1 MLVALN
7 KVSKNFGAE
16 EILSEITF
24 QINDGDK
31 IGLLGLNGA
40 GKSTLLNI
48 ITGNLPYDSGELYV
62 EKGLEIGYLKQNA
75 ALNLKNTIQEEL
87 DSVFSEVYEIGRKL
101 ENIRNKM
108 ANGDNSSETLKEYDR
123 LNLLYEAKDGYSLDV
138 LVNTVVNGMG
148 FSDYDRNMNVS
159 LLSGGEK
166 NRLGFVKILLKKPK
180 LLILDEPTNHLDFE
194 TLTWLEGYLKEYKG
208 AVLTVSHDRYFLD
221 KIVTSICEI
230 EDKKLI
236 RYKGGYSQFIRQK
249 REREEF
255 LLKEYEKQQ
264 EEIAKL
270 KDFVA
275 KNLAKSAS
283 VNGVGTRVKA
293 LEKMEMIEKPNPVKK
308 KISLSFTYDMEPHKQ
323 VFYGNHISVVV
334 GEGNDRKKLCH
345 EIDFEAIRGEKIAI
359 IGKNGIGKSSFVKAI
374 LGKLVCSG
382 KVKWGENVKVAYFEQ
397 ENRELNFENTI
408 LQEIH
413 DRFPA
418 KKELELRS
426 LLGSLLISGDDVF
439 KKIKTLSGGERAKV
453 MFAIMMLER
462 PNVLVLDEPSNHLD
476 YDSKEILDKALYEF
490 KGTLIMISHD
500 RYLLNRVP
508 TKIAEM
514 KSYGF
519 DYYDG
524 GYDYYLE
531 HRKEEK
537 TAVVE
542 KAVSENKSN
551 YHRTKQQRAEDVKIK
566 NRIKTLEKE
575 IEELERKKKLSEE
588 HLSLPEVVS
597 DYQRLNHLCLEIKS
611 FDEEIDVR
619 YSEWEELNSL

>member
-1 MLVALN
+1 VLVSLN
-7 KVSKNFGAE
+7 QVSKSFGAE
-16 EILSEITF
+16 QILSDITF
-24 QINDGDK
+24 QINEGDK

-48 ITGNLPYDSGELYV
+48 ITGNLTYDSGELYV

-75 ALNLKNTIQEEL
+75 ALNLRNTIQEEI
-87 DSVFSEVYEIGRKL
+87 DSVFEEVHKIGRKL
-101 ENIRNKM
+101 EEIRAQM
-108 ANGDNSSETLKEYDR
+108 AAGENSQVMLREYDR

-138 LVNTVVNGMG
+138 LVNTVMNGMG
-148 FSDYDRNMNVS
+148 FASYDRNMNVS

-166 NRLGFVKILLKKPK
+166 NRLGFVKILLKKPR

-194 TLTWLEGYLKEYKG
+194 TLTWLEEYLKDYKG

-230 EDKKLI
+230 EDMKLV

-293 LEKMEMIEKPNPVKK
+293 LEKMEVMEKPNPVKK

-323 VFYGNHISVVV
+323 VFYGNHISVAV
-334 GEGNDRKKLCH
+334 GEGAERKELCR

-359 IGKNGIGKSSFVKAI
+359 IGKNGIGKSSFVKAV
-374 LGKLVCSG
+374 LGKIACSG
-382 KVKWGENVKVAYFEQ
+382 KVKWGENVKIAYFEQ

-408 LQEIH
+408 LEEVH
-413 DRFPA
+413 GRFPG
-418 KKELELRS
+418 KKELEIRS
-426 LLGSLLISGDDVF
+426 LLGSLLISGEDVF

-476 YDSKEILDKALYEF
+476 YDSKEILDKALCEF

-514 KSYGF
+514 KEYGF
-519 DYYDG
+519 DYYGG

-531 HRKEEK
+531 HKK
-537 TAVVE
+537 VDKPVVVE
-542 KAVSENKSN
+542 KVVSENKTN
-551 YHRTKQQRAEDVKIK
+551 YHRTKQQRAEEVKIK
-566 NRIKTLEKE
+566 NRIKALEKE
-575 IEELERKKKLSEE
+575 IEELEEKKKETEAQLA
-588 HLSLPEVVS
+588 LPEVVS
-597 DYQRLNHLCLEIKS
+597 DYQRLNELCLEIKTL
-611 FDEEIDVR
+611 DEEIEAK
-619 YSEWEELNSL
+619 YAEWEELNI

>member
-7 KVSKNFGAE
+7 QVSKSFGAE
-16 EILSEITF
+16 QILEEITF
-24 QINDGDK
+24 QINEGDK

-75 ALNLKNTIQEEL
+75 ALNLRNTIQEEL
-87 DSVFSEVYEIGRKL
+87 DSVFAEVHEIGRKL
-101 ENIRNKM
+101 ESIRAKM
-108 ANGDNSSETLKEYDR
+108 AEGDNSPELLREYDR

-138 LVNTVVNGMG
+138 LVNTVMTGMG
-148 FSDYDRNMNVS
+148 FASYDRAMNVS

-166 NRLGFVKILLKKPK
+166 NRLGFVKILLKKPR

-194 TLTWLEGYLKEYKG
+194 TLTWLEEYLKEYKG

-270 KDFVA
+270 KNFVA

-293 LEKMEMIEKPNPVKK
+293 LEKMEVMEKPNPVKK
-308 KISLSFTYDMEPHKQ
+308 KISLAFTYDMEPHKQ
-323 VFYGNHISVVV
+323 VFYGNHISVAV
-334 GEGNDRKKLCH
+334 GEGNERKELCK
-345 EIDFEAIRGEKIAI
+345 EIDFEALRGEKIAI
-359 IGKNGIGKSSFVKAI
+359 IGRNGIGKSSFVKAI
-374 LGKLVCSG
+374 LGKISCSG
-382 KVKWGENVKVAYFEQ
+382 KVKWGENVKIAYFEQ

-408 LQEIH
+408 LQEVH
-413 DRFPA
+413 DRFPT

-426 LLGSLLISGDDVF
+426 LLGSLLISGEDVF
-439 KKIKTLSGGERAKV
+439 KKINTLSGGERAKV

-476 YDSKEILDKALYEF
+476 YDSKEILDKALCEF

-514 KSYGF
+514 KETGF
-519 DYYDG
+519 VYYDG

-531 HRKEEK
+531 HKKEDK
-537 TAVVE
+537 PVVVE
-542 KAVSENKSN
+542 KTVSENKTN
-551 YHRTKQQRAEDVKIK
+551 YHRTKQQRAEEVKIR
-566 NRIKTLEKE
+566 NRIKSLEKE
-575 IEELERKKKLSEE
+575 IEELEGKKKGVEE
-588 HLSLPEVVS
+588 QLSLPEVVS
-597 DYQRLNHLCLEIKS
+597 DYQRLNKLCLQIKAL
-611 FDEEIDVR
+611 DEEIEAK
-619 YSEWEELNSL
+619 YAEWEALNI